1 MLESI
6 SLFEEIFT
14 YINMTVRGDAPWWIY
29 FILVLIPICILVA
42 IREGFCWFFKVNKM
56 AKKLER
62 IDRRLMV
69 INGSIEEIVMI
80 MKHEIQ
86 RSKIHPGKAQDNR
99 SDTAIQLGDETS
111 KNKSSEKEFTMEEK
125 PWSK

>member
-1 MLESI
+1 MIESI
-6 SLFEEIFT
+6 SLFEELFS
-14 YINMTVRGDAPWWIY
+14 YFNMTIRGDAPWWIY
-29 FILVLIPICILVA
+29 FILILIPICILVA

-80 MKHEIQ
+80 IKQEIQ
-86 RSKIHPGKAQDNR
+86 RSRIHPGKVR
-99 SDTAIQLGDETS
+99 ESKSDPSTQVDEKTS
-111 KNKSSEKEFTMEEK
+111 ENKSSENEFTMEEK
-125 PWSK
+125 SWSK